1 MPSRPQKHRKKPLF
15 SSTNSNHQDKWG
27 KEASHQCKSLKK
39 GPPQITIFSID
50 PRKPLSR
57 NKAAS
62 SMCTDPPRKANEK
75 INRNMNEKENKS
87 GFVEVEYKIKDN
99 IQTSSEEDERNSN
112 VIKQQGGKQYEKIK
126 ENESYTNSQKKNKQN
141 KSREKNDCLSKKAWS
156 MKDDI
161 LQAMRRSA
169 NKFSVLEV
177 VFKDAWN
184 IRELNQRDRQIK
196 VIKLRKEEK
205 LDVCVVLE
213 SYLKG
218 KKLHKTCIKVFGYWK
233 WASNND
239 HSRSGCRIIIGW
251 NGVENRGMDRR
262 ELWNDLR
269 MHKQIINGS
278 SWVVIRDTNVT
289 LKTSK
294 HTMGGSSMTTNMEE
308 FEKCVNDI
316 EVTDLC
322 SSGMFFTWSK
332 NPKSVVPE

>member
-1 MPSRPQKHRKKPLF
+1 MVI
-15 SSTNSNHQDKWG
+15 NV
-27 KEASHQCKSLKK
+27 ASHLIVV
-39 GPPQITIFSID
+39 QIELD
-50 PRKPLSR
+50 V
-57 NKAAS
+57 NK
-62 SMCTDPPRKANEK
+62 
-75 INRNMNEKENKS
+75 
-87 GFVEVEYKIKDN
+87 V
-99 IQTSSEEDERNSN
+99 QTSSEEDERNSN

-141 KSREKNDCLSKKAWS
+141 KSREKNDCLSKKVWS

-205 LDVCVVLE
+205 LDVCAVLE
-213 SYLKG
+213 SYLKA
-218 KKLHKTCIKVFGYWK
+218 KKLHKTCIKVFGYWE

-239 HSRSGCRIIIGW
+239 HSKSGCQIIIGW
-251 NGVENRGMDRR
+251 NGVEVNVMILGMSAQPFLFLIKHKQTSVKVYCTFVHAKNRGIDRR

-278 SWVVIRDTNVT
+278 SWVVMRDTNVT

-332 NPKSVVPE
+332 NLKSVVSE